1 MVLLPLQIHGARVFL
16 FCEGL
21 SFPPALCSQGLGIW
35 AYGCVIVSAQGQVF
49 ELKPSVG
56 QSSGALGS
64 LNRVVLIA
72 RG

>member
-1 MVLLPLQIHGARVFL
+1 M
-16 FCEGL
+16 
-21 SFPPALCSQGLGIW
+21 PALRSQGLGIW
-35 AYGCVIVSAQGQVF
+35 AYGCVIVSAQGQGL

-64 LNRVVLIA
+64 LNRVALIA